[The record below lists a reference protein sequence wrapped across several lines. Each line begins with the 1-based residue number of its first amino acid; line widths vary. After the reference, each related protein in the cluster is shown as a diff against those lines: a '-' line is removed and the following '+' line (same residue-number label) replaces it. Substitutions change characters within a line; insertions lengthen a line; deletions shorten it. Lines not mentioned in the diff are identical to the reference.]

1 MFQIDKRCWG
11 N

>member
-1 MFQIDKRCWG
+1 MFQIDK